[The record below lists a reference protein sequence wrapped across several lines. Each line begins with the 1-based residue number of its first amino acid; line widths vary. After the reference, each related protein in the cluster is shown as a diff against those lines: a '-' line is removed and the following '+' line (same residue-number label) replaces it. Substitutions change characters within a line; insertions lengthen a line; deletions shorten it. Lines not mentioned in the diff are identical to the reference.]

1 MSNTTDKPT
10 RISAL
15 NRLVQSGL
23 IEENK
28 EKHRESFKKETNE
41 AKDQSANTRVDNS
54 EILNR
59 EDQSTSGIE
68 SYIDT
73 TKIRAWPYA
82 DRPETEIKDIEELAE
97 DIKENGQ
104 SSPILLRELK
114 KPEGQISYEYIF
126 GCRRLAACRFLNQTV
141 YAIVKSYEELPD
153 NKAFAIM
160 HGENEYRKSI
170 SSWAKYLSFK
180 KIMDQGV
187 YKSQRELSRSI
198 GKNESYIKDV
208 FTFDRIPNQ
217 LRTAIGPMTNVSIK
231 TAKEIVSLA
240 KQSDDLLALESLAEQ
255 IRDGITPSSLR
266 RKVLNRVSNKPSK
279 KTVAGQEGDLFSVT
293 ELSDGFKVSFKPSAA
308 NKITIDKFANLVL
321 KELESQN
328 ESN

>member
-82 DRPETEIKDIEELAE
+82 DRPETEIKDI
-97 DIKENGQ
+97 
-104 SSPILLRELK
+104 
-114 KPEGQISYEYIF
+114 
-126 GCRRLAACRFLNQTV
+126 
-141 YAIVKSYEELPD
+141 
-153 NKAFAIM
+153 
-160 HGENEYRKSI
+160 
-170 SSWAKYLSFK
+170 
-180 KIMDQGV
+180 
-187 YKSQRELSRSI
+187 
-198 GKNESYIKDV
+198 
-208 FTFDRIPNQ
+208 
-217 LRTAIGPMTNVSIK
+217 
-231 TAKEIVSLA
+231 
-240 KQSDDLLALESLAEQ
+240 
-255 IRDGITPSSLR
+255 
-266 RKVLNRVSNKPSK
+266 
-279 KTVAGQEGDLFSVT
+279 
-293 ELSDGFKVSFKPSAA
+293 
-308 NKITIDKFANLVL
+308 
-321 KELESQN
+321 
-328 ESN
+328 